1 MKKYLKL
8 SYLVSVLLLL
18 SALPAWAASPTAGR
32 VRMDKKE
39 NAAYYT
45 IIRHDTLWDI
55 SKRFLNDPF
64 KWPYLWK
71 LNPYIKNPDLIYPGD
86 VVKVVPLP
94 EEQVRPKGIDIN
106 SLPVV
111 RLSESGSK
119 VVVLEPEK
127 PVAKEQKSEGP
138 SYGGADLRKNG
149 FISMKDFRSSG
160 IIMKPKGDRLLLSAG
175 DEVFL
180 SFYDNSSVHEGDRYT
195 IFTMGSLVRHPVTGK
210 KMGHMVD
217 ILGTL
222 KVTKSSGVIE
232 GKIDTAVAEIEAGA
246 KLMVYKEMPRE
257 VRMTFSTSSIDGYV
271 VASLTGNK
279 NLSKGDILYI
289 DKGTKDGLTQG
300 RLLKVLRYR
309 GAAHDP
315 ITGKK
320 VKLPPS
326 HIGDVVVV
334 EAEGS
339 TSSCIVIKSRKT
351 IMAGDH
357 VSASEGL

>member
-18 SALPAWAASPTAGR
+18 SAVPAWAAPPTAGR

-94 EEQVRPKGIDIN
+94 EEQGRTEGVDIN

-127 PVAKEQKSEGP
+127 QIAKEQKPEGP

-149 FISMKDFRSSG
+149 FISMKDFRASG
-160 IIMKPKGDRLLLSAG
+160 IIMKAKGDKLLLSAG

-180 SFYDNSSVHEGDRYT
+180 SFYDNSSVYDGARYT
-195 IFTMGSLVRHPVTGK
+195 IFTMGPLVRHPVTGE

-217 ILGTL
+217 ILGSL
-222 KVTKSSGVIE
+222 KVTRSSGVIE
-232 GKIDTAVAEIEAGA
+232 GTIDTAVAEIEVGA
-246 KLMVYKEMPRE
+246 KLMAYKEMPRE
-257 VRMTFSTSSIDGYV
+257 VRMTFSNAPLEGYV
-271 VASLTGNK
+271 VASLTGNE

-309 GAAHDP
+309 GRVRDP
-315 ITGKK
+315 LTGKK

-334 EAEGS
+334 EARGS
-339 TSSCIVIKSRKT
+339 TSSCIVIKSQKT
-351 IMAGDH
+351 IVAGDH
-357 VSASEGL
+357 VSAAEGL